1 MARDVQQ
8 NSWQK
13 WSHRFAVACFGL
25 LLFMIV
31 VGAMVTT
38 TRAGD
43 TNPGWSLRFWEWFIT
58 WWTSDGGRA
67 WEDGHRVIGTVIGFA
82 GIGLALAMWKGN
94 RNSPRRWL
102 GVIALTLICI
112 QGVLGGLRV
121 LVVSDENVRDTVLA
135 YTGGGYDVELR
146 RAVKAMIHGVIG
158 QVIFAF
164 LACTMIL
171 TSARW
176 AAPWQAQRSPVAGMT
191 RTFSL
196 LLVVLALGQLAL
208 GTLVRQTGD
217 YVMWHV
223 GGAFTVTL
231 GIVWM
236 VMRIFR
242 YHSQFAPLRYATT
255 AVAFLLVVQVFLG
268 LVPWMLTQGNLVS
281 DNPASL
287 VALLRTAHVT
297 VGALLLAT
305 LSVQALWL
313 HRLVL
318 PGTKDRAAVT
328 SAGAFEYTLRKRL
341 QDYAVLSKARLSG
354 LVMVTVAAG
363 YFIGA
368 PGMPN
373 LAVLAATMIG
383 VSLVAA
389 GTAALNQYIERER
402 DVRMPRTRNRP
413 LPSGR
418 MQPREALAF
427 GWLTIVG
434 GLLIV
439 LAGVNALAAVLTAA
453 TSFIYLAI
461 YTPLKIRTTL
471 NTLVGAIPGALPPMI
486 GWAAATGGVELGA
499 FVLFAILF
507 VWQLPH
513 FWSIAWLY
521 REDYKQ
527 GGMRMLSVED
537 PDGAMLARQIV
548 LWCLVLTFTSFMPT
562 WVGMAGWTYTIGA
575 LALGLG
581 FTAAGVVNHLKR
593 TRESTRGVFFASLLY
608 LPLLLAVLLFDV
620 W

>member
-1 MARDVQQ
+1 MATEPQQ
-8 NSWQK
+8 NPWQSWA
-13 WSHRFAVACFGL
+13 HRFAVACFGL
-25 LLFMIV
+25 LLFMII

-43 TNPGWSLRFWEWFIT
+43 TNPDWSLRFWEWFTT
-58 WWTSDGGRA
+58 WWQAEGGRA
-67 WEDGHRVIGTVIGFA
+67 WEDGHRVIGTLIGFA
-82 GIGLALAMWKGN
+82 GIGLAVALWKGN

-102 GVIALTLICI
+102 GVIALGLICI

-121 LVVSDENVRDTVLA
+121 LVVSDEAVRNTVLA

-146 RAVKAMIHGVIG
+146 RAVKAMFHGVIA

-164 LACTMIL
+164 LACVMIV

-176 AAPWQAQRSPVAGMT
+176 SAPWQAQRSPAGGVS
-191 RTFSL
+191 RGLSL
-196 LLVVLALGQLAL
+196 ALLVLALGQLAL
-208 GTLVRQTGD
+208 GTLVRQTGEH
-217 YVMWHV
+217 VMWHV
-223 GGAFTVTL
+223 AGAFSVTL
-231 GIVWM
+231 GVIWM
-236 VMRIFR
+236 VMRVFR
-242 YHSQFAPLRYATT
+242 YHSQFAPLRRA
-255 AVAFLLVVQVFLG
+255 AAAIALLLAVQVFLG

-297 VGALLLAT
+297 VGALLFALLA
-305 LSVQALWL
+305 VQALWL
-313 HRLVL
+313 HRLAL
-318 PGTKDRAAVT
+318 PGTEERAAVT
-328 SAGAFEYTLRKRL
+328 SAGAFEYTIRRRL

-363 YFIGA
+363 YFIAA

-383 VSLVAA
+383 VSMVAA

-402 DVRMPRTRNRP
+402 DARMPRTRNRP
-413 LPSGR
+413 MPSGR
-418 MQPREALAF
+418 MGTGEALAF
-427 GWLTIVG
+427 GWLTILG

-439 LAGVNALAAVLTAA
+439 LIGVNLLAAVLTAA

-461 YTPLKIRTTL
+461 YTPLKTRTTL

-513 FWSIAWLY
+513 FWSIAWMY

-527 GGMRMLSVED
+527 GGMRMLSVVD

-575 LALGLG
+575 LALGLAFTG
-581 FTAAGVVNHLKR
+581 FGVVNHLRR
-593 TRESTRGVFFASLLY
+593 TRESTRGVFLASLLY
-608 LPLLLAVLLFDV
+608 LPMLLGVLLFDV